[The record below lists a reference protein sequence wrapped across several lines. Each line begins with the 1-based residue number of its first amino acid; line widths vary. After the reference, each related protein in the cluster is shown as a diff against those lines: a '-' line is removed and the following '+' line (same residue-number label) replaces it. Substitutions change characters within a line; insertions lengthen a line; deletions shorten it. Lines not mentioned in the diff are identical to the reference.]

1 MGRRLLIIQEKQ
13 MSRQDTLDI
22 MLNSI
27 IDTMKDLYSRAGT
40 SEEDQKVYMEQG
52 NESFKV
58 IAIALYDVLLEK
70 GIIND

>member
-1 MGRRLLIIQEKQ
+1 

-27 IDTMKDLYSRAGT
+27 IDTMKDLYSRSGT

-58 IAIALYDVLLEK
+58 IAIALYDTLLEK
-70 GIIND
+70 GIVND

>member
-1 MGRRLLIIQEKQ
+1 
-13 MSRQDTLDI
+13 
-22 MLNSI
+22 
-27 IDTMKDLYSRAGT
+27 MKDLYSRAGT

-58 IAIALYDVLLEK
+58 ISIALYDVLLEK

>member
-1 MGRRLLIIQEKQ
+1 
-13 MSRQDTLDI
+13 

-27 IDTMKDLYSRAGT
+27 IDTMKDLYSRSGT

-58 IAIALYDVLLEK
+58 IAIALYDTLLEK
-70 GIIND
+70 GIVND

>member
-1 MGRRLLIIQEKQ
+1 

-27 IDTMKDLYSRAGT
+27 IDTMKDLYSRSGT

-58 IAIALYDVLLEK
+58 IAIAMYDALLEK

>member
-1 MGRRLLIIQEKQ
+1 
-13 MSRQDTLDI
+13 MSRQDALDI

-27 IDTMKDLYSRAGT
+27 IDTMKDLYSRSGT

-58 IAIALYDVLLEK
+58 IAIAMYDALLEK
-70 GIIND
+70 GIVND

>member
-1 MGRRLLIIQEKQ
+1 
-13 MSRQDTLDI
+13 

-27 IDTMKDLYSRAGT
+27 IDTMKDLYSRSGT

-70 GIIND
+70 GIVND

>member
-1 MGRRLLIIQEKQ
+1 

-27 IDTMKDLYSRAGT
+27 IDTMKDLYSRSGT